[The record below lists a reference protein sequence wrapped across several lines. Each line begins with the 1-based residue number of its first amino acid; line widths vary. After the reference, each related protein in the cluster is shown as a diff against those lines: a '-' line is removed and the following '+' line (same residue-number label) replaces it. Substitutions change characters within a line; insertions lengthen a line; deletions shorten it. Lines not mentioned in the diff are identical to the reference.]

1 MKKWILI
8 LLFIPMTA
16 FAANNQTPKSISETF
31 FKSVAK
37 NDISNGYDR
46 LFIGSAIPKDKPQ
59 AVTLLKQQ
67 TQSGLPLY
75 GTVLGYELISEEK
88 FGNSITR
95 LVYVLKSEK
104 APTTWEL
111 YFYKPKQS
119 WFLANII
126 FNDQFSLLR

>member
-8 LLFIPMTA
+8 FLLTPMVVI
-16 FAANNQTPKSISETF
+16 AANDKTPKSFSEDF
-31 FKSVAK
+31 FKSIAK
-37 NDISNGYDR
+37 NEISNGYDQ
-46 LFIGSAIPKDKPQ
+46 LFIGSTIPKDKPQ
-59 AVTLLKQQ
+59 AVSLLKQQ

-75 GTVLGYELISEEK
+75 GKILGYELVSEEK
-88 FGNSITR
+88 FGESITR

-111 YFYKPKQS
+111 YFYKPKQT

-126 FNDQFSLLR
+126 FNDQFSFLK